1 MSTIRHVVFIEFT
14 KRASPVERSFILFL
28 RYVTSEFLLRTADQV
43 LFLCTRQLTRSLR
56 EHGEKNKKSV
66 SSGSPNFCCPRP
78 VSIFDLRQ
86 IQCNSLPQWRLTV
99 SHLHAMARSES
110 LETHCTFYPRSN
122 VVCGTSRR
130 KHVADW

>member
-28 RYVTSEFLLRTADQV
+28 RYVTSEFLLWTADQV
-43 LFLCTRQLTRSLR
+43 LFLCTRKLTRSLR

-66 SSGSPNFCCPRP
+66 SSGSPNFSCPRP

-86 IQCNSLPQWRLTV
+86 IQCNSLPSSVTSNSV
-99 SHLHAMARSES
+99 
-110 LETHCTFYPRSN
+110 TFTRNGKKGIVRNTLYVLSTIER
-122 VVCGTSRR
+122 CLW
-130 KHVADW
+130 HE